1 MVGKW
6 YRWSGGYFYVIGII
20 GLDYIEAIFNADY
33 RLIFYES
40 VNAESEKVYL
50 GQTNS
55 EYRELKDV
63 PEDLLQYVLDP
74 LFELEVRRYFQG

>member
-20 GLDYIEAIFNADY
+20 GLNYIEAIFDADY
-33 RLIFYES
+33 MLIFYES